1 MMAEFE
7 FEKQLK
13 AQNTNIPGM
22 LVFDLSVHG
31 DSRGWFK
38 ENWQRA
44 KQTELGL
51 PDLGPVQNNISFNA
65 ERGVTRGIHAE
76 PWDKY
81 ISVATGSVFGAWV
94 DLRPGKSFG
103 EVYTCVI
110 DPSKA
115 IYVPRGV
122 GNSFQALED
131 GTAYT
136 YLVNAHW
143 SAELKKTYTFVNLA
157 DPELGVEWPIPLDEC
172 ELSDADR
179 NHPMLK
185 DAIPMAPRRTLVT
198 GANGQLGRAVRKL
211 AEERGVS
218 GSFDF
223 GDRDEFDFSD
233 PADYSKV
240 DWTLYGTVIN
250 CGAYTAVDAAE
261 TPEGRKAAWAANAQG
276 PALLARAC
284 AEHGIALVH
293 VSSDYVFDGAREE
306 HGEDEPFSPLGVY
319 GQTKAA
325 GDIAVANCPKHYI
338 VRSSWVI
345 GEGKN
350 FVRTMAALSDRCA
363 DPDDALNRVTVVND
377 QFGRLTFT
385 RDMAEGI
392 FLLLGYREGDAE
404 PSEPCEFGTYNL
416 TNSGRVASWAEI
428 AAKVFELKND
438 NADAVVP
445 VSTADY
451 YASAGGPIS
460 PRPTSSALSLCR
472 IVGVG
477 YLPRDWEHSLFE
489 YMDTNE

>member
-1 MMAEFE
+1 MSLE
-7 FEKQLK
+7 FEKELK
-13 AQNTNIPGM
+13 AERTNIPGM
-22 LVFDLSVHG
+22 LVFDLPVHG

-44 KQTELGL
+44 KQMALGL

-94 DLRPGKSFG
+94 DLRPGESFG

-131 GTAYT
+131 GTAYA

-157 DPELGVEWPIPLDEC
+157 DPELGIEWPIPLSEC
-172 ELSDADR
+172 ELSEADKA
-179 NHPMLK
+179 HPMLK
-185 DAIPMAPRRTLVT
+185 DALPMAPRRTLVT
-198 GANGQLGRAVRKL
+198 GANGQLGRAVKAL
-211 AEERGVS
+211 AEERGVA

-223 GDRDEFDFSD
+223 GDRGEFDFSD
-233 PADYSKV
+233 PADYAKI

-261 TPEGRKAAWAANAQG
+261 TPEGRAAAWAANAQG
-276 PALLARAC
+276 PALLAKVC

-293 VSSDYVFDGAREE
+293 ISSDYVFDGTREE

-325 GDIAVANCPKHYI
+325 GDIAVANCPRHYI

-345 GEGKN
+345 GDGKN

-363 DPDDALNRVTVVND
+363 EPGDSLDQVTVVDD

-392 FLLLGYREGDAE
+392 FWLLGYREGDKE
-404 PSEPCEFGTYNL
+404 PSAPCEYGAYNL
-416 TNSGRVASWAEI
+416 TGSGRVASWADI
-428 AAKVFELKND
+428 AAKVFELRNG
-438 NADAVVP
+438 NADAVRP
-445 VSTADY
+445 VSTAEY
-451 YASAGGPIS
+451 YASASGSIS
-460 PRPTSSALSLCR
+460 PRPEHSALTLSKLEDA
-472 IVGVG
+472 G
-477 YLPRDWEHSLFE
+477 YAPSDWEDSLSA
-489 YMDTNE
+489 YVKTI